1 MKVPVSF
8 EQFKKN
14 PIAAIAFL
22 LVIVVAYLYVDVKS
36 VLNERID
43 ELKIE
48 VSSLKND
55 YEDLQD
61 KYLELIEKIKE
72 WRSA

>member
-22 LVIVVAYLYVDVKS
+22 LVIVIAYLYVDVKS

-72 WRSA
+72 

>member
-22 LVIVVAYLYVDVKS
+22 LVIVVAYLYVDVKT

-72 WRSA
+72 

>member
-72 WRSA
+72 

>member
-48 VSSLKND
+48 VSTLKND

-72 WRSA
+72 

>member
-22 LVIVVAYLYVDVKS
+22 LVIVVAYLYVDVKT

-43 ELKIE
+43 ELKVE

-72 WRSA
+72 

>member
-22 LVIVVAYLYVDVKS
+22 LVIVVAYLYVDVKT

-43 ELKIE
+43 ELKVE
-48 VSSLKND
+48 VYSLKND

-72 WRSA
+72 

>member
-14 PIAAIAFL
+14 PISAIAFL

-36 VLNERID
+36 VLTERID

-48 VSSLKND
+48 ISTIKND

-61 KYLELIEKIKE
+61 KYLELIEKLKE
-72 WRSA
+72 